1 MLAFNDKVNTIGW
14 EDQSSCKGTALCTVP
29 TGFVPPGQ
37 SSTPSASPDCSKTQ
51 LDEAPPHS
59 QLSYEPHSLLPS
71 TINHPKEQNQSS
83 PTNSNKNLLHS
94 VSNSRRCYIRRCEAI
109 LSVTH
114 LLTTHSSSTVSL
126 EGLVEGRAS
135 LLGPRYHPHLPG
147 GWQVALLWFVF
158 NSQGLHIVPRWK
170 PLYILLYWVCW
181 LI

>member
-1 MLAFNDKVNTIGW
+1 MLAFNDKVNTTGW

-29 TGFVPPGQ
+29 TGFIPPGQ
-37 SSTPSASPDCSKTQ
+37 SSTPSASPDCSKSE

-71 TINHPKEQNQSS
+71 TITHPKEQNQSS

-94 VSNSRRCYIRRCEAI
+94 VSNSRRCYIRRRCEAM

-126 EGLVEGRAS
+126 EGLVEGRAI
-135 LLGPRYHPHLPG
+135 LAGPTVPPTPSWRLTG
-147 GWQVALLWFVF
+147 CVAL
-158 NSQGLHIVPRWK
+158 
-170 PLYILLYWVCW
+170 VCF
-181 LI
+181 